1 MAVTG
6 STQLVAT
13 KQDLI
18 AALVQKELKYQ
29 AKLLPTITDVS
40 VFAVKGSKSISFPK
54 AGSFA
59 VENRASAASGSLQDL
74 TFSTD
79 TLNIDYRAF
88 VAWSVD
94 SVDEYQSNVEVQAH
108 YVKMAATA
116 HARNID
122 ELILSQ
128 LDTYSG
134 YQQAAGIDQSK
145 ILNARK
151 WLLKNQANVADC
163 KIVVNADDESLLL
176 AIPDFVRADA
186 YGFNSQNIST
196 GVIGRI
202 YGMDVLVH
210 TKPTLA
216 KSFIYSK
223 DAVLFGLQKG
233 PQYDE
238 QKNILIGTGAMIAAV
253 DQCYGLKSAR
263 LTEGLD
269 FAGVALAAG
278 KSPFIAEIG

>member
-1 MAVTG
+1 MAITG
-6 STQLVAT
+6 NAQLGAT

-18 AALVQKELKYQ
+18 AALVQRELKFQ
-29 AKLLPTITDVS
+29 AKLLPTVTDVS

-54 AGSFA
+54 AGSFT
-59 VENRASAASGSLQDL
+59 VENRATTASGSLQDL
-74 TFSTD
+74 TFTTD
-79 TLNIDYRAF
+79 TLNTDYRAF

-94 SVDEYQSNVEVQAH
+94 SVDEYQANVEVQAH
-108 YVKMAATA
+108 YVKMAASA

-122 ELILSQ
+122 DLILAQ
-128 LDTYSG
+128 LDTFSG
-134 YQQAAGIDQSK
+134 YQQAVGIDQTK

-151 WLLKNQANVADC
+151 WLLKNQANISDC
-163 KIVVNADDESLLL
+163 KIVINPDDEAILL
-176 AIPDFVRADA
+176 AIPEFVRADA
-186 YGFNSQNIST
+186 YGQSNIGS

-210 TKPTLA
+210 TKPNLL

-223 DAVLFGLQKG
+223 EAIAFGLQKA

-253 DQCYGLKSAR
+253 DQLYGFKSLR

-278 KSPFIAEIG
+278 KSPFIAEVG

>member
-18 AALVQKELKYQ
+18 AAMVQRELKFQ

-54 AGSFA
+54 AGSFT
-59 VENRASAASGSLQDL
+59 VENRATATAGSLQDL
-74 TFSTD
+74 TFTTD
-79 TLNIDYRAF
+79 TLNTDYRAF

-94 SVDEYQSNVEVQAH
+94 SVDEYQANVNVQAE
-108 YVKMAATA
+108 YVKMASTA

-122 ELILSQ
+122 ELILTQ
-128 LDTYSG
+128 LDTFSG
-134 YQQAAGIDQSK
+134 YQQAAGVDQSK

-151 WLLKNQANVADC
+151 WLLKNQANVSDC
-163 KIVVNADDESLLL
+163 VIVVNPDDEALLL
-176 AIPDFVRADA
+176 AIPEFIRADA
-186 YGFNSQNIST
+186 YGASNIPS
-196 GVIGRI
+196 GVIGKI
-202 YGMDVLVH
+202 YGMNVLVH
-210 TKPTLA
+210 SKPTLA

-223 DAVLFGLQKG
+223 EAVAFGLQKA

-253 DQCYGLKSAR
+253 DQLYGFKSMR

-269 FAGVALAAG
+269 FAGVALASG